1 MELFV
6 DIFTIGAAREKYVPY
21 FFPSLVLNV
30 ALKFTFQVKPLE
42 FGFNEVWHHK
52 EFCIDQ
58 FSNEIAV

>member
-6 DIFTIGAAREKYVPY
+6 DISTIGVSRVKYVPR
-21 FFPSLVLNV
+21 FFPALVLNV
-30 ALKFTFQVKPLE
+30 VLQFTFKVKPLN